1 MKYIG
6 IEVMLNFLML
16 ALMAIA
22 APAISTSEEPNAVP
36 LNLISYPTPDTSTIT
51 SVSPQGIEYIQLGD
65 KDFQPCFPNFGQAI
79 MCTINYIS
87 HPSWNNEVQPFMYDN
102 ECKRI
107 GENYHAPRSML
118 AAKWG
123 WRMTVKLDYGDVHLN
138 PFYKNNLGFDSSYTI
153 KGYVGEY
160 RVFRAAFPRQV
171 DLMTLLRLIVIFS
184 TDGEQRASS
193 VMLLGQ
199 EVAKVFANGWSHS
212 AAALKG

>member
-123 WRMTVKLDYGDVHLN
+123 WRMTSELPNYLVSLL
-138 PFYKNNLGFDSSYTI
+138 LGIESRPRLKIKVSSWTMGMFI
-153 KGYVGEY
+153 SILFTRITWGLI
-160 RVFRAAFPRQV
+160 RR
-171 DLMTLLRLIVIFS
+171 TRLK
-184 TDGEQRASS
+184 
-193 VMLLGQ
+193 VMLGSTGFSELRSQG
-199 EVAKVFANGWSHS
+199 K
-212 AAALKG
+212 LT